1 MKQLLNNIDLKK
13 SVFVPGILLFV
24 ILFLLNSISQNWFH
38 RWDLTDNDMYSL
50 SSSSESV
57 VKQVDD
63 LLTMKVYFS
72 DDLPG
77 EYANNRRYL
86 QDILEEYEAL
96 GDGNIRFEFFRPED
110 DEDIEQ
116 EAQKAGIMPV
126 QMQVVEND
134 KMEVKRV
141 LMGMIIQY
149 EDKKEVLPV
158 IQTTTGLEYEITS
171 KIKKLVETNKPTVG
185 IAQVEG
191 QTAQFQNIQNLLG
204 QRYMVQPVNLSD
216 AVPAEVTA
224 LLMGGVSDSLSGDEY
239 QHLSDYLNRGGNLF
253 LTQNR
258 VKANLQIQQA
268 FPIQS
273 NIFDLVDDY
282 GFAIAENL
290 VTDKICGR
298 VNVQQQLGP
307 IRMNVPMEYPFLP
320 IIRSFNEDEALVSGL
335 EQVHVFFSTEI
346 EFDSVG
352 SNVNT
357 VPLFSSSNKSG
368 IMTGFYNLNPDP
380 KQNPQLRNLNQP
392 GKLVAARSE
401 FTDEETGVVSQL
413 ILVADNQFLSD
424 DGGGAVP
431 ENHIFMMNAIDYL
444 LGDRDLIALRSREI
458 TDRKLNEEKITDDA
472 KRTWKWVNGLLPSL
486 LIVGFGFWRLRAVSY
501 THLTLP
507 TILLV

>member
-13 SVFVPGILLFV
+13 SVFVPGFLLFI

-38 RWDLTDNDMYSL
+38 RWDLTDNNMYSL

-96 GDGNIRFEFFRPED
+96 SDGNIRFEFFRPED

-141 LMGMIIQY
+141 LMGMVIQY

-171 KIKKLVETNKPTVG
+171 KIKKLVDTNKPTVG

-204 QRYMVQPVNLSD
+204 QRYTVRSVNLSD
-216 AVPAEVTA
+216 AVPTEVTA

-273 NIFDLVDDY
+273 NIYDLIDDY

-298 VNVQQQLGP
+298 VNVQQQMGP
-307 IRMNVPMEYPFLP
+307 IRMNVPMEYPLLP
-320 IIRSFNEDEALVSGL
+320 VVRSFNQNESIVAGL
-335 EQVHVFFSTEI
+335 EQIQLVFASEI
-346 EFDSVG
+346 SQDSG
-352 SNVNT
+352 SIGNVNF
-357 VPLFSSSNKSG
+357 VPLLFTSDQSG
-368 IMTGFYNLNPDP
+368 EMRGQFNLNPDP
-380 KQNPQLRNLNQP
+380 KQNPFIRMFNQADQV
-392 GKLVAARSE
+392 LSARSE
-401 FTDEETGVVSQL
+401 KVDENGIMSQV
-413 ILVADNQFLSD
+413 ILVGDSDFMADQ
-424 DGGGAVP
+424 GGGRSP
-431 ENHIFMMNAIDYL
+431 ENHIFIMNSVDYL
-444 LGDRDLIALRSREI
+444 IGDRDLIALRSREI
-458 TDRKLNEEKITDDA
+458 TSRPLEDVSDEA
-472 KRTWKWVNGLLPSL
+472 KKTWKWVNIVMPSL
-486 LIVGFGFWRLRAVSY
+486 LIVGFGLIRMRSQKRRSDMLEELY
-501 THLTLP
+501 G
-507 TILLV
+507 

>member
-185 IAQVEG
+185 IAQLEG

-239 QHLSDYLNRGGNLF
+239 LHLSDYLNRGGNLF

-298 VNVQQQLGP
+298 VNVQQQMGP
-307 IRMNVPMEYPFLP
+307 IRMNVPMEYPLLP
-320 IIRSFNEDEALVSGL
+320 VVRSFNNNEPIVAGL
-335 EQVHVFFSTEI
+335 EQIQLVFASEI
-346 EFDSVG
+346 KQDSASIG
-352 SNVNT
+352 NVNF
-357 VPLFSSSNKSG
+357 VPLLFSSDQSG
-368 IMTGFYNLNPDP
+368 EMRGQFNLNPDP
-380 KQNPQLRNLNQP
+380 NQNPFIRMFNQSD
-392 GKLVAARSE
+392 KVLSARSE
-401 FTDEETGVVSQL
+401 KVDENGVLSQV
-413 ILVADNQFLSD
+413 ILVGDSDFMADQ
-424 DGGGAVP
+424 GGGRSP
-431 ENHIFMMNAIDYL
+431 ENHIFIMNSVDYL
-444 LGDRDLIALRSREI
+444 IGDRDLIALRSREI
-458 TDRKLNEEKITDDA
+458 TSRPLEDVSDEA
-472 KRTWKWVNGLLPSL
+472 KRTWKWINIVMPSF
-486 LIVGFGFWRLRAVSY
+486 LIVGFGLIRMRSQKWRSSVLEELY
-501 THLTLP
+501 G
-507 TILLV
+507 

>member
-185 IAQVEG
+185 IAQLEG

-204 QRYMVQPVNLSD
+204 QRYMVKPVNLSD

-298 VNVQQQLGP
+298 VNVQQQMGP
-307 IRMNVPMEYPFLP
+307 IRMNVPMEYPLLP
-320 IIRSFNEDEALVSGL
+320 VVRSFNNNEPIVAGL
-335 EQVHVFFSTEI
+335 EQIQLVFASEI
-346 EFDSVG
+346 KQDSASIG
-352 SNVNT
+352 NVNF
-357 VPLFSSSNKSG
+357 VPLLFSSDQSG
-368 IMTGFYNLNPDP
+368 EMRGQFNLNPDP
-380 KQNPQLRNLNQP
+380 NQNPFIRMFNQSD
-392 GKLVAARSE
+392 KVLSARSE
-401 FTDEETGVVSQL
+401 KVDENGVLSQV
-413 ILVADNQFLSD
+413 ILVGDSDFMADQ
-424 DGGGAVP
+424 GGGRSP
-431 ENHIFMMNAIDYL
+431 ENHIFIMNSVDYL
-444 LGDRDLIALRSREI
+444 IGD
-458 TDRKLNEEKITDDA
+458 
-472 KRTWKWVNGLLPSL
+472 
-486 LIVGFGFWRLRAVSY
+486 RAVSY